1 MRHHRARCI
10 KTFGPPA
17 GSGSSVGSESAVQD
31 LLVSP
36 SGDVL
41 YSASGNFVNVWDLKK
56 LGIDIFIRKVFFKN
70 NI

>member
-17 GSGSSVGSESAVQD
+17 GTGAGGESAVQD

-36 SGDVL
+36 SGDFL
-41 YSASGNFVNVWDLKK
+41 YSASGNFINIWDLKK
-56 LGIDIFIRKVFFKN
+56 
-70 NI
+70 